1 MFASPV
7 PKLEAAMTS
16 IQLCSPNMNTHDSL
30 AHRRYTKFL
39 SQLLYKHRV
48 VECKNLGLGGVV
60 LSEILVVVSIE
71 DGSVR
76 VALGEILGTRL
87 PIYVVV
93 SSSIDSVVR
102 SLVDHGSGL

>member
-1 MFASPV
+1 MH
-7 PKLEAAMTS
+7 M
-16 IQLCSPNMNTHDSL
+16 IHW
-30 AHRRYTKFL
+30 HRRYTNFL

-76 VALGEILGTRL
+76 VALGEVFGTRL

-93 SSSIDSVVR
+93 SSSIDSVVG

>member
-1 MFASPV
+1 
-7 PKLEAAMTS
+7 
-16 IQLCSPNMNTHDSL
+16 
-30 AHRRYTKFL
+30 
-39 SQLLYKHRV
+39 
-48 VECKNLGLGGVV
+48 LGGVV

-76 VALGEILGTRL
+76 VALGEVFGTRL

-93 SSSIDSVVR
+93 SSSIDSVVG